1 MRAKKV
7 NELKKAYVFD
17 FDDTL
22 IKTKAK
28 VHIYNNNKLIK
39 SLTPAEYNDYEAQP
53 NDELNFDDF
62 NNPLFILQ
70 GKKYKMWPVLQ
81 NIYNAKKTGR
91 YNSDIY
97 ILTARSNK
105 SKYTI
110 SSFLHRNGIEIPI
123 ENIFTIGDDSN
134 PEQDISKDKQNI
146 LEKLNKEY
154 DKIIFFDD
162 NIDNVE
168 MAKNISGVNIRL
180 VDWIK

>member
-1 MRAKKV
+1 MRAKLV

-22 IKTKAK
+22 IKTSAK
-28 VHIYNNNKLIK
+28 VYIYNNNKLIK
-39 SLTPAEYNDYEAQP
+39 SLTPAEYNDYKLQP

-62 NNPLFILQ
+62 NNPLFILR

-91 YNSDIY
+91 SNSDIY
-97 ILTARSNK
+97 ILTARSEK

-110 SSFLHRNGIEIPI
+110 SSFLHRNGIILPI
-123 ENIFTIGDDSN
+123 ENIFTIGDDLN
-134 PEQDISKDKQNI
+134 LEQNISKDKQNI
-146 LEKLNKEY
+146 LEKLNKKY